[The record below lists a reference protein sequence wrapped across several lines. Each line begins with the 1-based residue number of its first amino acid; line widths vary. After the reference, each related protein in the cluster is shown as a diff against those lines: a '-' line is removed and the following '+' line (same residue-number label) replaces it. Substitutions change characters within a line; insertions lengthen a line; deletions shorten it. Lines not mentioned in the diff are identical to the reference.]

1 MPAASFPAVFLIF
14 AGVLLPAAVVLCG
27 FPATMTLER
36 AFPTSHLVE
45 LSQLRARD
53 RVRHGRILQSTSFAG
68 VVDFPV
74 EGTYDPYLVGL
85 YFTRVQLGSPPK
97 EFYVQID
104 TGSDVLWVSCNSCNG
119 CPTSSGL
126 QIQLEFF
133 DPSISS
139 TASLISCS
147 DQRCAIGED
156 SSDSGC
162 SSQSNQCSYT
172 FQYGDG
178 SGTSGYYVADYMH
191 FDTIVGN
198 SLTSNT
204 SAPVV
209 FGKYFPQYSLF
220 HPNFSVFMESKS
232 NLSPWGMF
240 DSSMALGCSTTQT
253 GDLTKPD
260 RAVDG
265 IFGFG
270 QQGLSVIA
278 QLSSQGVTPNAFS
291 HCLKG
296 SNGGGGI
303 LVLGQIVEPT
313 IVYTPLVPSQP
324 HYNVNLQS
332 ISVNGQRLSI
342 DSSVFATSSSRGTI
356 IDSGTTLAYLAE
368 EAYNPF
374 VSAITEAV
382 SQSVRPL
389 VSKGNQCYLISSSV
403 SEIFP
408 SVSLNFAGGASMMLK
423 PEDYLLQQN
432 SIGGAAVWCIGFQ
445 KIPGQGI
452 TILGDLVLKDK
463 IVVYDL
469 AGQRIGWAN
478 YDCSSSVNVST
489 TSSNGRSEF
498 VNAGQI
504 GDNNA
509 AENARYKRIPTT
521 LLVVMLHISVLVS
534 FLYL

>member
-1 MPAASFPAVFLIF
+1 MPPARILVAAAAALLLTVAV
-14 AGVLLPAAVVLCG
+14 GVVVGGEGKRL
-27 FPATMTLER
+27 MLTLER
-36 AFPTSHLVE
+36 ANHDGVGM
-45 LSQLRARD
+45 SQLRDRD
-53 RVRHGRILQSTSFAG
+53 RVRHGRFLQQQALG

-74 EGTYDPYLVGL
+74 QGTYDPYLVGL
-85 YFTRVQLGSPPK
+85 YFTRVKLGTPPK

-104 TGSDVLWVSCNSCNG
+104 TGSDVLWVSCNPCTG

-126 QIQLEFF
+126 QQLALEFF
-133 DPSISS
+133 DPSSSS

-147 DQRCAIGED
+147 DQRCALGAQ

-162 SSQSNQCSYT
+162 SDQNQCGYT

-178 SGTSGYYVADYMH
+178 SGTSGFYVYDSIF
-191 FDTIVGN
+191 FDSIVGN

-209 FGKYFPQYSLF
+209 FG
-220 HPNFSVFMESKS
+220 
-232 NLSPWGMF
+232 
-240 DSSMALGCSTTQT
+240 CSTSQS

-270 QQGLSVIA
+270 QQGLSVIS
-278 QLSSQGVTPNAFS
+278 QLSSQGITPNAFS

-296 SNGGGGI
+296 EDGGGGI
-303 LVLGQIVEPT
+303 LVLGQIVEPN

-332 ISVNGQRLSI
+332 ITVNGQRLNI
-342 DSSVFATSSSRGTI
+342 DPSVFATSNNRGTI

-368 EAYNPF
+368 EAYDPF
-374 VSAITEAV
+374 VAAITQTV

-389 VSKGNQCYLISSSV
+389 LSKGNQCYLTTSSV

-408 SVSLNFAGGASMMLK
+408 PVSLNFAGGASMILR
-423 PEDYLLQQN
+423 PQDYLLQQN
-432 SIGGAAVWCIGFQ
+432 SVGGAAVWCIGIQ
-445 KIPGQGI
+445 KIQGQGI

-469 AGQRIGWAN
+469 GGQRIGWAN
-478 YDCSSSVNVST
+478 YDCSLSVNVST
-489 TSSNGRSEF
+489 TTSTGKTEF
-498 VNAGQI
+498 FNAGQL
-504 GDNNA
+504 DNNNSA
-509 AENARYKRIPTT
+509 HYELYKLIQSTVLA
-521 LLVVMLHISVLVS
+521 LLLQITFFGMLP
-534 FLYL
+534 FL